1 MNVIFLEPGF
11 PASQRQF
18 VRALVSIGANVI
30 GIGERPYEWLDEET
44 RSWLVSYQQIRSVT
58 DESALEWATRQAQQ
72 RMWVDRLEAVV
83 EAHVLPAAHVRE
95 RCSIPGTTSKSAYLC
110 RDKVAMKQ
118 VLRKAGIP
126 TAASAAVASTE
137 DALAFAATAGYPV
150 IVKPRD
156 SAGAAGTFRANDA
169 AELEQVAQIS
179 GLADGASVAIEEFVE
194 GHEGFYDTLT
204 VNGETGHEFI
214 SHYYPNVLEA
224 MRARWISPQILSTN
238 RLDAPGYEQVR
249 RMGKR
254 VVDALGIHT
263 SATHMEWFLGPRGL
277 RFSEIG
283 CRPPGVGQW
292 ESYCAGNEFDLYREW
307 ALAVCHH
314 RIEQQPT
321 RRYACGI
328 IALRPDRDGNIFSY
342 EGVEDVFSHYAEH
355 VVEQHFPAPGTP
367 TQGIEAGYMANAWL
381 RVRHTDYDELR
392 RILNDI
398 GERIQVRAG

>member
-224 MRARWISPQILSTN
+224 MRARWI
-238 RLDAPGYEQVR
+238 
-249 RMGKR
+249 
-254 VVDALGIHT
+254 
-263 SATHMEWFLGPRGL
+263 
-277 RFSEIG
+277 
-283 CRPPGVGQW
+283 
-292 ESYCAGNEFDLYREW
+292 
-307 ALAVCHH
+307 
-314 RIEQQPT
+314 
-321 RRYACGI
+321 
-328 IALRPDRDGNIFSY
+328 
-342 EGVEDVFSHYAEH
+342 
-355 VVEQHFPAPGTP
+355 
-367 TQGIEAGYMANAWL
+367 
-381 RVRHTDYDELR
+381 
-392 RILNDI
+392 
-398 GERIQVRAG
+398 